1 MGDNMKIEKNIIISL
16 LILLGIVV
24 LFIFSRNYLK
34 YKNIYH
40 VASNPFNTIEIV
52 GKKVRLKDNL
62 RTYDLEV
69 DCSELSEHEQI
80 TYYRLNEDYK
90 DFKIS
95 VATKVFKNN
104 KLLEKDLNEATS
116 LEVNISVQDK
126 DETYEQIYKIN
137 ATCLVDEDS
146 ELE

>member
-24 LFIFSRNYLK
+24 IFIFSRNYLK

-40 VASNPFNTIEIV
+40 VTSNPFNTIEIV

-104 KLLEKDLNEATS
+104 KLGFPSK
-116 LEVNISVQDK
+116 
-126 DETYEQIYKIN
+126 Y
-137 ATCLVDEDS
+137 
-146 ELE
+146 